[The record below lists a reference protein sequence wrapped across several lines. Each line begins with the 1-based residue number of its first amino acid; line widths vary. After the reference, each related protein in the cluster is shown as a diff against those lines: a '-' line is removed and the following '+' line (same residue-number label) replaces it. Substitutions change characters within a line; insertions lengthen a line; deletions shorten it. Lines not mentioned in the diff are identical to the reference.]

1 MSYYKCINCNY
12 NSNIFTDI
20 KRHIIAKK
28 SCLKNLDEKLGLT
41 KDQVLI
47 MSLLPYD
54 ENNHQKINKDDLKNY
69 KNIYINKRLL
79 INSLSENDKNKK
91 KICNFCSMSFNK
103 IQELR
108 EHIILDCF
116 EKQIIKKEFQTE
128 VDNINKQ
135 SNLKN
140 NIINN
145 SVNNSINNT
154 INNTT
159 VNNTTLNNIT
169 LNNYNYN
176 TTNITLNIQT
186 PISFDKSWDV
196 SDIDEFGKKCEILCS
211 DIMYTSLLQ
220 KILDNSNNLNVIIDK
235 QKNIGFV
242 YKNENEKYVEMK
254 PNDIAENSMEKL
266 HNNLIELNN
275 NIHDKNCFFSSQIK
289 FNEERIKKKLLDY
302 KEMNDTKQKVNE
314 YITEMFDKKKK
325 ESYEISKNIDDK
337 LLELGY

>member
-1 MSYYKCINCNY
+1 MSYYKCINCDY
-12 NSNIFTDI
+12 SSSIFTDI

-28 SCLKNLDEKLGLT
+28 SCLKNLDENNGLT
-41 KDQVLI
+41 KDQILI
-47 MSLLPYD
+47 LSLLPYD
-54 ENNHQKINKDDLKNY
+54 ENNNQKINRNNIKNY

-79 INSLSENDKNKK
+79 INLLSENDKNKK

-108 EHIILDCF
+108 EHIILNCF
-116 EKQIIKKEFQTE
+116 EKQVLKNELNDK
-128 VDNINKQ
+128 DNII
-135 SNLKN
+135 S
-140 NIINN
+140 
-145 SVNNSINNT
+145 SNT
-154 INNTT
+154 INNITNHNIIQQNIT
-159 VNNTTLNNIT
+159 QQNITQQNNIC
-169 LNNYNYN
+169 YN
-176 TTNITLNIQT
+176 TTNITFNIQN
-186 PISFDKSWDV
+186 PISFDKNWDV
-196 SDIDEFGKKCEILCS
+196 SDINEFSKKCEILCS

-220 KILDNSNNLNVIIDK
+220 KILENSNNLNVIIDK

-242 YKNENEKYVEMK
+242 YKNENEKYVEMN

-289 FNEERIKKKLLDY
+289 FNEERIKKKLIDY
-302 KEMNDTKQKVNE
+302 KELNDTKQKVND

-325 ESYEISKNIDDK
+325 ESLDISKNIDSK